1 MLVQS
6 KAVIAAAKKAG
17 IKHIVHLGVFNP
29 KSDCYDAHFAWHQ
42 TIEAY
47 AKGSGIQY
55 ALLRPNCFMQNF
67 NGFYSLGKNGK
78 VRFYVNDVKM
88 GWTALEDV
96 GEAAAKIL
104 SEEPLKQR
112 AKDY

>member
-1 MLVQS
+1 
-6 KAVIAAAKKAG
+6 
-17 IKHIVHLGVFNP
+17 
-29 KSDCYDAHFAWHQ
+29 
-42 TIEAY
+42 
-47 AKGSGIQY
+47 
-55 ALLRPNCFMQNF
+55 
-67 NGFYSLGKNGK
+67 
-78 VRFYVNDVKM
+78 VNDVKM